1 MYIPLGDRKS
11 HISWIR
17 KLVKENMRL
26 QMRFS
31 IINMYKKIDNLKLMW
46 RKQMLLKHRYRNQY
60 QNLLKDYKQLL
71 VENNELKRGNRT
83 SW

>member
-46 RKQMLLKHRYRNQY
+46 RKQMLLKHRYKTQY

>member
-1 MYIPLGDRKS
+1 MYPRGQVAPYNMDSQICQ
-11 HISWIR
+11 
-17 KLVKENMRL
+17 VKN
-26 QMRFS
+26 MRFS

-46 RKQMLLKHRYRNQY
+46 RKQMLLKHRYKTQY
-60 QNLLKDYKQLL
+60 QNLLVDYKQLL